1 MSIITSTIAMA
12 IATTITIVSTTAA
25 ITAAKIS
32 DIYPA
37 KPAIRSIIA
46 SIYDRRCIYY
56 CRRWIIC
63 NSRRIIDCWRRRINC
78 RGWILG

>member
-1 MSIITSTIAMA
+1 MTIITSSIAMA
-12 IATTITIVSTTAA
+12 IATTITIVSITATIA
-25 ITAAKIS
+25 AAKIS

-46 SIYDRRCIYY
+46 SIYNRGCIYY
-56 CRRWIIC
+56 CRRWII
-63 NSRRIIDCWRRRINC
+63 NSSRRIIDCWRRRINC